1 MVEKT
6 KISPRVI
13 WLEDDRSSSAPRV
26 RANGKTS
33 GGGTTSGGSS
43 GVSGSGGSTQEVSC
57 TATPFSNGY
66 DEVTLYCYNNIIINN
81 RYRRSAYVAC
91 DYVQ

>member
-6 KISPRVI
+6 KISPRVV
-13 WLEDDRSSSAPRV
+13 WLEDYIYNSKERNSS
-26 RANGKTS
+26 NGKIS
-33 GGGTTSGGSS
+33 GTGGRTTPI
-43 GVSGSGGSTQEVSC
+43 TLC

-66 DEVTLYCYNNIIINN
+66 DEVTLYSYDNVIINN
-81 RYRRSAYVAC
+81 RYRHSAYFAC